1 MEHIKFLISVDCKWI
16 SQKTSLLYICLSFS
30 CRTQQFLVM
39 RSSGHFDV
47 LTVGASF
54 LLTPEQAGLEESG
67 SLTEWLTDTLV
78 LKHACTKSHAMRN
91 VHLD

>member
-1 MEHIKFLISVDCKWI
+1 M
-16 SQKTSLLYICLSFS
+16 
-30 CRTQQFLVM
+30 
-39 RSSGHFDV
+39 

-78 LKHACTKSHAMRN
+78 LKHACMKSNGMRN
-91 VHLD
+91 VHQDWEIGRSGQIL